1 MIEDIR
7 QRDLSRKK
15 DSELTLAE
23 RRELRRRLDVFTR
36 AISGNPPAQT
46 PAKPKSIA
54 SWNPALARKARTA

>member
-1 MIEDIR
+1 MREDIR

-36 AISGNPPAQT
+36 AISGKPPAKAE
-46 PAKPKSIA
+46 AKPKSIA
-54 SWNPALARKARTA
+54 SWNPALARKVRTA

>member
-36 AISGNPPAQT
+36 AISGKAPEKAQ
-46 PAKPKSIA
+46 AQPKRIA
-54 SWNPALARKARTA
+54 SWNPALARKSGAA

>member
-36 AISGNPPAQT
+36 AISGKPPEQT
-46 PAKPKSIA
+46 PPKPKRIA
-54 SWNPALARKARTA
+54 SWNPALARKNGAV